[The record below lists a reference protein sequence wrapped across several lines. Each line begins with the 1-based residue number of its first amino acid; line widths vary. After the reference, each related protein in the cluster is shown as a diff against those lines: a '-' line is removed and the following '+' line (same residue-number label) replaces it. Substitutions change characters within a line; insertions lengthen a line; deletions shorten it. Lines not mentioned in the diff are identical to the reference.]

1 MTMEN
6 IYLPHPAVVKE
17 IISETPD
24 IKTFKLAFEDE
35 HLRKSFT
42 YLPGQF
48 VEFSVYGVGEA
59 PFCLASSP
67 TRPGQIEC
75 TIKKMGKVTQAI
87 HDLEVGDQVG
97 LRGPYGN
104 GFPLGELKDKNLVV
118 VGGGIGLAPLRS
130 LIQNVLDRRDE
141 YGDMIIIY
149 GAKSTEELVYQKELQ
164 QWEKSPRVK
173 TVLTVDPGGENQKWQ
188 GEIGFVPTVL
198 EKVNPSSDNRILIT
212 CGPPIMI
219 KYVLLS
225 ATGKMGYQPQH
236 IITTL
241 EMKMKCGLGKCGRC
255 NIGRVYICKD
265 GPVFT
270 YQQLKDLG
278 NEF

>member
-1 MTMEN
+1 MEN
-6 IYLPHPAVVKE
+6 IYLPHSAIVKE

-24 IKTFKLAFEDE
+24 IKTFRLIFEDE
-35 HLRKSFT
+35 RLQKSFT

-48 VEFSVYGVGEA
+48 VEFSVYGAGEA

-67 TRPGQIEC
+67 TRPGQIRC

-87 HDLEVGDQVG
+87 HDLEVGDRVG
-97 LRGPYGN
+97 IRGPYGN
-104 GFPLGELKDKNLVV
+104 GFPLKELRGKNLVV

-130 LIQNVLDRRDE
+130 LIQNILDKRDE
-141 YGDMIIIY
+141 YGDLLIIY
-149 GAKSTEELVYQKELQ
+149 GARSTEDLVYQKELQ
-164 QWEKSPRVK
+164 EWQNSPGVK
-173 TVLTVDPGGENQKWQ
+173 MVLTVDPGGEDQKWQ
-188 GEIGFVPTVL
+188 GEIGFVPTIL
-198 EKVNPSSDNRILIT
+198 EKVNPSPDNRMLIT

-219 KYVLLS
+219 RYVLLG
-225 ATGKMGYQPQH
+225 ATEKMGYRPQQ

-255 NIGRVYICKD
+255 NIGRVYVCKD

-270 YQQLKDLG
+270 YQQLKDLK

>member
-1 MTMEN
+1 MEN
-6 IYLPHPAVVKE
+6 IYLPHSAVVKE
-17 IISETPD
+17 IVSETAD
-24 IKTFKLAFEDE
+24 IKTFKLAFENE
-35 HLRKSFT
+35 RLRESFT

-87 HDLEVGDQVG
+87 HDLEIGDRVGI
-97 LRGPYGN
+97 RGPYGN
-104 GFPLGELKDKNLVV
+104 SFPLEELKGKNLVV

-141 YGDMIIIY
+141 YGDMVIIY
-149 GAKSTEELVYQKELQ
+149 GAKSTEELVYQEELQ
-164 QWEKSPRVK
+164 EWGNSPRGRI
-173 TVLTVDPGGENQKWQ
+173 VLTVDPGGENEKWQ

-198 EKVNPSSDNRILIT
+198 EKVNPSPDNSMLIT

-219 KYVLLS
+219 RYVLLS
-225 ATGKMGYQPQH
+225 ATGKMGYQPQQ
-236 IITTL
+236 IVTTL

-255 NIGRVYICKD
+255 NIGRIYICKD

>member
-1 MTMEN
+1 MEN
-6 IYLPHPAVVKE
+6 IYLPHSAIVRE

-24 IKTFKLAFEDE
+24 IKTFRLTFEDE
-35 HLRKSFT
+35 RLQKSFT

-67 TRPGQIEC
+67 TRPGQIKC

-97 LRGPYGN
+97 IRGPYGN
-104 GFPLGELKDKNLVV
+104 GFPLKELRGKNLVV

-130 LIQNVLDRRDE
+130 LIQNILDKRDE
-141 YGDMIIIY
+141 YGDVLIIY
-149 GAKSTEELVYQKELQ
+149 GAKSTEDLVYQKELQ
-164 QWEKSPRVK
+164 EWQNSPGVK
-173 TVLTVDPGGENQKWQ
+173 MVLTVDPGGEDQKWQ
-188 GEIGFVPTVL
+188 GEIGFVPTIL
-198 EKVNPSSDNRILIT
+198 EKVNPSPDNRMLIT

-219 KYVLLS
+219 RYVLLA
-225 ATGKMGYQPQH
+225 ATEKMGYRPQQ

-255 NIGRVYICKD
+255 NIGRVYVCKD

-270 YQQLKDLG
+270 YQQLKELK

>member
-1 MTMEN
+1 MEN
-6 IYLPHPAVVKE
+6 IYLPHSAIIKE

-24 IKTFKLAFEDE
+24 IKTFRLTFKDE
-35 HLRKSFT
+35 RLQKSFT

-75 TIKKMGKVTQAI
+75 TIKNMGKVTQAI
-87 HDLEVGDQVG
+87 HELEVGDEVG
-97 LRGPYGN
+97 IRGPYGN
-104 GFPLGELKDKNLVV
+104 GFPVKELVGKNLVL

-130 LIQNVLDRRDE
+130 LIQNILDKRDE
-141 YGDMIIIY
+141 YGDVLIIY
-149 GAKSTEELVYQKELQ
+149 GAKSVENLVYHKELEEWQ
-164 QWEKSPRVK
+164 NSPRVK
-173 TVLTVDPGGENQKWQ
+173 MVLTVDPGGEDKKWQ
-188 GEIGFVPTVL
+188 GEIGFVPIVL
-198 EKVNPSSDNRILIT
+198 EKVNPSADNGMLIT

-219 KYVLLS
+219 RHVLLG
-225 ATGKMGYQPQH
+225 ATGKMGYRPQQ

-265 GPVFT
+265 GPVFN
-270 YQQLKDLG
+270 YQQLKELG
-278 NEF
+278 NGF

>member
-1 MTMEN
+1 MEN
-6 IYLPHPAVVKE
+6 IYLPHSAVVKE
-17 IISETPD
+17 IISETRD
-24 IKTFKLAFEDE
+24 IKTFRLVFEDE
-35 HLRKSFT
+35 NLRKSFT

-75 TIKKMGKVTQAI
+75 TIKRMGKVTQAI
-87 HDLEVGDQVG
+87 HDLEIGDQVG
-97 LRGPYGN
+97 IRGPYGN
-104 GFPLGELKDKNLVV
+104 GFPLEQLKDKNLVM

-141 YGDMIIIY
+141 YGDMVIIY
-149 GAKSTEELVYQKELQ
+149 GAKSTEELVYQKELKE
-164 QWEKSPRVK
+164 WKSSPRVK
-173 TVLTVDPGGENQKWQ
+173 MVLTVDPGGENKQWQ

-198 EKVNPSSDNRILIT
+198 EKVNPSSNNRMLIT
-212 CGPPIMI
+212 CGPPVMI
-219 KYVLLS
+219 RYVLLS
-225 ATGKMGYQPQH
+225 ATGKMGYKPQH

-255 NIGRVYICKD
+255 NIGRVYVCKD

>member
-1 MTMEN
+1 MEN
-6 IYLPHPAVVKE
+6 IYLPHSAIVKE

-24 IKTFKLAFEDE
+24 IKTFRLTFEDE
-35 HLRKSFT
+35 RLQKSFT

-48 VEFSVYGVGEA
+48 VEFSVYGAGEA

-67 TRPGQIEC
+67 TRPGQIKC

-87 HDLEVGDQVG
+87 HDLEVGERVG
-97 LRGPYGN
+97 IRGPYGN
-104 GFPLGELKDKNLVV
+104 GFPLKELRGKNLVL

-130 LIQNVLDRRDE
+130 LIQNILDKRDE
-141 YGDMIIIY
+141 YGDLLIIY
-149 GAKSTEELVYQKELQ
+149 GARSTEDLVYQKELQ
-164 QWEKSPRVK
+164 EWQNSPGVK
-173 TVLTVDPGGENQKWQ
+173 MVLTVDPGGEDQKWQ
-188 GEIGFVPTVL
+188 GEIGFVPTIL
-198 EKVNPSSDNRILIT
+198 EKVNPSPDNRMLIT

-219 KYVLLS
+219 RYVLLG
-225 ATGKMGYQPQH
+225 ATEKMGYRPQQ

-255 NIGRVYICKD
+255 NIGRVYVCKD

-270 YQQLKDLG
+270 YQQLKDLK

>member
-1 MTMEN
+1 
-6 IYLPHPAVVKE
+6 VKE
-17 IISETPD
+17 IISETAD
-24 IKTFKLAFEDE
+24 IKTFRLTFEDE
-35 HLRKSFT
+35 RLQKSFT
-42 YLPGQF
+42 YLAGQF

-97 LRGPYGN
+97 IRGPYGN
-104 GFPLGELKDKNLVV
+104 GFPLKELRGKNLVL

-130 LIQNVLDRRDE
+130 LIQNVLDKRDE
-141 YGDMIIIY
+141 YGDVLIIY
-149 GAKSTEELVYQKELQ
+149 GAKSTRDLVYQKELEEWQ
-164 QWEKSPRVK
+164 NSPRVK
-173 TVLTVDPGGENQKWQ
+173 MVLTVDPGGEDQKWQ
-188 GEIGFVPTVL
+188 GEIGFVPTIL
-198 EKVNPSSDNRILIT
+198 EKVNPSPDNRMLIT
-212 CGPPIMI
+212 CGPAIMI
-219 KYVLLS
+219 RYVLLG
-225 ATGKMGYQPQH
+225 ATGKMGYRPQQ

>member
-1 MTMEN
+1 MEN
-6 IYLPHPAVVKE
+6 IYLPHSAVVKE
-17 IISETPD
+17 IISETRD
-24 IKTFKLAFEDE
+24 IKTFRLVFEDE
-35 HLRKSFT
+35 NLRKSFT

-75 TIKKMGKVTQAI
+75 TIKRMGKVTQAI
-87 HDLEVGDQVG
+87 HDLEIGDQVG
-97 LRGPYGN
+97 IRGPYGN
-104 GFPLGELKDKNLVV
+104 GFPLEQLKDKNLVM

-141 YGDMIIIY
+141 YGDMVIIY
-149 GAKSTEELVYQKELQ
+149 GAKSTEELVYQKELKE
-164 QWEKSPRVK
+164 WKSSPRVK
-173 TVLTVDPGGENQKWQ
+173 MVLTVDPGGENKQWQ

-198 EKVNPSSDNRILIT
+198 EKVNPSSNNRMLIT
-212 CGPPIMI
+212 CGPPVMI
-219 KYVLLS
+219 RYVLLS
-225 ATGKMGYQPQH
+225 ATGKMGYKPQH

-255 NIGRVYICKD
+255 NIGRVYVCQD

>member
-1 MTMEN
+1 MEN
-6 IYLPHPAVVKE
+6 IYLPHSAIVKE

-24 IKTFKLAFEDE
+24 IKTFRLIFEDE
-35 HLRKSFT
+35 RLQKSFT

-48 VEFSVYGVGEA
+48 VEFSVYGAGEA

-67 TRPGQIEC
+67 TRPGQIRC

-97 LRGPYGN
+97 IRGPYGN
-104 GFPLGELKDKNLVV
+104 GFPLKELRGKNLVV

-130 LIQNVLDRRDE
+130 LIQNILDKRDE
-141 YGDMIIIY
+141 YGDLLIIY
-149 GAKSTEELVYQKELQ
+149 GARSIEDLVYQKELQ
-164 QWEKSPRVK
+164 EWQNSPGVK
-173 TVLTVDPGGENQKWQ
+173 MVLTVDPGGEDQKWQ
-188 GEIGFVPTVL
+188 GEIGFVPTIL
-198 EKVNPSSDNRILIT
+198 EKVNPSPDNRMLIT

-219 KYVLLS
+219 RYVLLG
-225 ATGKMGYQPQH
+225 ATEKMGYRPQQ

-255 NIGRVYICKD
+255 NIGRVYVCKD

-270 YQQLKDLG
+270 YQQLKDLK

>member
-1 MTMEN
+1 MEN
-6 IYLPHPAVVKE
+6 IYLPHSAIVKE

-24 IKTFKLAFEDE
+24 IKTFRLTFEDE
-35 HLRKSFT
+35 RLQKSFT

-67 TRPGQIEC
+67 TRPGQIKC

-87 HDLEVGDQVG
+87 HDLEVGERVG
-97 LRGPYGN
+97 IRGPYGN
-104 GFPLGELKDKNLVV
+104 GFPLKELRGKNLVL

-130 LIQNVLDRRDE
+130 LIQNILDKRDE
-141 YGDMIIIY
+141 YGDLLIIY
-149 GAKSTEELVYQKELQ
+149 GARSTEDLVYQKELQ
-164 QWEKSPRVK
+164 EWQNSPGVK
-173 TVLTVDPGGENQKWQ
+173 MVLTVDPGGEDQKWQ
-188 GEIGFVPTVL
+188 GEIGFVPTIL
-198 EKVNPSSDNRILIT
+198 EKVNPSPDNRMLIT

-219 KYVLLS
+219 RYVLLG
-225 ATGKMGYQPQH
+225 ATEKMGYRPQQ

-255 NIGRVYICKD
+255 NIGRVYVCKD

-270 YQQLKDLG
+270 YQQLKDLK

>member
-1 MTMEN
+1 MEN
-6 IYLPHPAVVKE
+6 IYLPHSAVVKE

-24 IKTFKLAFEDE
+24 IRTFKLAFEDE

-87 HDLEVGDQVG
+87 HELEVGDQVG
-97 LRGPYGN
+97 VRGPYGN

-219 KYVLLS
+219 KYVLLN

>member
-1 MTMEN
+1 MEN
-6 IYLPHPAVVKE
+6 IYLPHSAIVKE

-24 IKTFKLAFEDE
+24 IKTFRLIFEDE
-35 HLRKSFT
+35 RLQKSFT

-48 VEFSVYGVGEA
+48 VEFSVYGAGEA

-67 TRPGQIEC
+67 TRPGQIKC

-87 HDLEVGDQVG
+87 HDLEVGERVG
-97 LRGPYGN
+97 IRGPYGN
-104 GFPLGELKDKNLVV
+104 GFPLKELRGKNLVV

-130 LIQNVLDRRDE
+130 LIQNILDKRDE
-141 YGDMIIIY
+141 YGDLLIIY
-149 GAKSTEELVYQKELQ
+149 GARSTEDLVYQKELQ
-164 QWEKSPRVK
+164 EWQNSPGVK
-173 TVLTVDPGGENQKWQ
+173 MVLTVDPGGEDQKWQ
-188 GEIGFVPTVL
+188 GEIGFVPTIL
-198 EKVNPSSDNRILIT
+198 EKVNPSPDNRMLIT

-219 KYVLLS
+219 RYVLLG
-225 ATGKMGYQPQH
+225 ATEKMGYRPQQ

-255 NIGRVYICKD
+255 NIGRVYVCKD

-270 YQQLKDLG
+270 YQQLKDLK

>member
-1 MTMEN
+1 MEN
-6 IYLPHPAVVKE
+6 IYLPHSAIVRE

-24 IKTFKLAFEDE
+24 IKTFRLAFEDE
-35 HLRKSFT
+35 RLQKSFT

-67 TRPGQIEC
+67 TRPGQIKC

-87 HDLEVGDQVG
+87 HDLEVGDRVG
-97 LRGPYGN
+97 IRGPYGN
-104 GFPLGELKDKNLVV
+104 GFPLKELRGKNLVL

-130 LIQNVLDRRDE
+130 LIQNILDKRDE
-141 YGDMIIIY
+141 YGDLLIIY
-149 GAKSTEELVYQKELQ
+149 GARSTEDLVYQKELQ
-164 QWEKSPRVK
+164 EWQNSPGVK
-173 TVLTVDPGGENQKWQ
+173 MVLTVDPGGEDQKWQ
-188 GEIGFVPTVL
+188 GEIGFVPTIL
-198 EKVNPSSDNRILIT
+198 EKVNPSPDNRMLIT

-219 KYVLLS
+219 RYVLLG
-225 ATGKMGYQPQH
+225 ATEKMGYRPQQ

-255 NIGRVYICKD
+255 NIGRVYVCKD

-270 YQQLKDLG
+270 YQQLKDLK

>member
-1 MTMEN
+1 MEN
-6 IYLPHPAVVKE
+6 IYLPHSAVVKE
-17 IISETPD
+17 IISETRD
-24 IKTFKLAFEDE
+24 IKTFRLVFEDE
-35 HLRKSFT
+35 NLRKSFT

-75 TIKKMGKVTQAI
+75 TIKRMGKVTQAI
-87 HDLEVGDQVG
+87 HDLEIGDQVG
-97 LRGPYGN
+97 IRGPYGN
-104 GFPLGELKDKNLVV
+104 GFPLEQLKNKNLVM

-141 YGDMIIIY
+141 YGDMVIIY
-149 GAKSTEELVYQKELQ
+149 GAKSTEELVYQKELKE
-164 QWEKSPRVK
+164 WKSSPRVK
-173 TVLTVDPGGENQKWQ
+173 MVLTVDPGGENKQWQ

-198 EKVNPSSDNRILIT
+198 EKVNPSSNNRMLIT
-212 CGPPIMI
+212 CGPPVMI
-219 KYVLLS
+219 RYVLLS
-225 ATGKMGYQPQH
+225 ATGKMGYKPQH

-255 NIGRVYICKD
+255 NIGRVYVCKD

>member
-1 MTMEN
+1 MEN
-6 IYLPHPAVVKE
+6 IYLPHSAIVKE

-24 IKTFKLAFEDE
+24 IKTFRLTFEDE
-35 HLRKSFT
+35 RLQKSFT

-67 TRPGQIEC
+67 TRPGQIKC

-97 LRGPYGN
+97 IRGPYGN
-104 GFPLGELKDKNLVV
+104 GFPLKELRGKNLVV

-130 LIQNVLDRRDE
+130 LIQNILDKRDE
-141 YGDMIIIY
+141 YGDVLIIY
-149 GAKSTEELVYQKELQ
+149 GARSTEDLVYQKELQ
-164 QWEKSPRVK
+164 EWQNSPGVK
-173 TVLTVDPGGENQKWQ
+173 MVLTVDPGGEDQKWQ
-188 GEIGFVPTVL
+188 GEIGFVPTIL
-198 EKVNPSSDNRILIT
+198 EKVNPSPDNRMLIT

-219 KYVLLS
+219 RYVLLA
-225 ATGKMGYQPQH
+225 ATGKMGYRPQQ

-255 NIGRVYICKD
+255 NIGRVYVCKD

-270 YQQLKDLG
+270 YQQLKDLK

>member
-1 MTMEN
+1 MEN
-6 IYLPHPAVVKE
+6 IYLPHSAIVKE

-24 IKTFKLAFEDE
+24 IKTFRLTFEDE
-35 HLRKSFT
+35 RLQKSFT

-67 TRPGQIEC
+67 TRPGQIKC

-97 LRGPYGN
+97 IRGPYGN
-104 GFPLGELKDKNLVV
+104 GFPLKELRGKNLVL

-130 LIQNVLDRRDE
+130 LIQNVLDKRDE
-141 YGDMIIIY
+141 YGDMLIIY

-164 QWEKSPRVK
+164 EWENSPRVK
-173 TVLTVDPGGENQKWQ
+173 MVLTVDPGGENQKWQ
-188 GEIGFVPTVL
+188 GEIGFVPTIL
-198 EKVNPSSDNRILIT
+198 EKVNPSPDNRMLIT

-219 KYVLLS
+219 RYVLLG
-225 ATGKMGYQPQH
+225 ATGKMGYRPQQ

-255 NIGRVYICKD
+255 NIGRVYVCKD

>member
-1 MTMEN
+1 MEN
-6 IYLPHPAVVKE
+6 IYLPHSAIVKE

-24 IKTFKLAFEDE
+24 IKTFRLTFEDE
-35 HLRKSFT
+35 SLQKSFT

-67 TRPGQIEC
+67 TRPGQIKC

-97 LRGPYGN
+97 IRGPYGN
-104 GFPLGELKDKNLVV
+104 GFPLKELRGKNLVL

-130 LIQNVLDRRDE
+130 LIQNILDKRDE
-141 YGDMIIIY
+141 YGDVLIIY
-149 GAKSTEELVYQKELQ
+149 GAKSAEDLVYQKEIHE
-164 QWEKSPRVK
+164 WKNSPRVK
-173 TVLTVDPGGENQKWQ
+173 MVLTVDPGGEDQKWQ
-188 GEIGFVPTVL
+188 GEIGFVPTIL
-198 EKVNPSSDNRILIT
+198 EKVNPSPDNRMLIT

-219 KYVLLS
+219 RYVLLG
-225 ATGKMGYQPQH
+225 ATGKMGYQPQQ

>member
-1 MTMEN
+1 MEN
-6 IYLPHPAVVKE
+6 IYLPHSAVVKE
-17 IISETPD
+17 IVSETPD

-35 HLRKSFT
+35 RLRKSFT

-97 LRGPYGN
+97 VRGPYGN
-104 GFPLGELKDKNLVV
+104 GFPLGELKDKNLLV

-141 YGDMIIIY
+141 YGDMVIIY
-149 GAKSTEELVYQKELQ
+149 GAKSIEELVYQKELQ
-164 QWEKSPRVK
+164 EWEKSPRVK
-173 TVLTVDPGGENQKWQ
+173 IVLTVDPGGENQEWQ

-198 EKVNPSSDNRILIT
+198 EKVNPSPDNRMLIT

-219 KYVLLS
+219 RYVLLG

>member
-1 MTMEN
+1 MEN
-6 IYLPHPAVVKE
+6 IYLPHSAVVKE

-24 IKTFKLAFEDE
+24 IRTFKLAFEDE

-87 HDLEVGDQVG
+87 HELEVGDQVG
-97 LRGPYGN
+97 VRGPYGN

-141 YGDMIIIY
+141 YGDVLIIY
-149 GAKSTEELVYQKELQ
+149 GARSTEELVYQKELQ
-164 QWEKSPRVK
+164 EWEKSPRVK
-173 TVLTVDPGGENQKWQ
+173 IVLTVDPGGENQKWQ
-188 GEIGFVPTVL
+188 GEIGFVPIVL
-198 EKVNPSSDNRILIT
+198 EKVNPSPDNRMLIT

-219 KYVLLS
+219 RYVLLS
-225 ATGKMGYQPQH
+225 ATGKMGYRPQQ

>member
-1 MTMEN
+1 MEN
-6 IYLPHPAVVKE
+6 IYLPHSAVVKE
-17 IISETPD
+17 IVSETAD
-24 IKTFKLAFEDE
+24 IKTFKLAIEDE
-35 HLRKSFT
+35 RLRKSFT

-87 HDLEVGDQVG
+87 HELEVGDQVG
-97 LRGPYGN
+97 VRGPYGN
-104 GFPLGELKDKNLVV
+104 GFPLAELKDKNLVV

-149 GAKSTEELVYQKELQ
+149 GARSTEELVYQKELQ
-164 QWEKSPRVK
+164 EWEKSPRVK
-173 TVLTVDPGGENQKWQ
+173 IVLTVDPGGENQKWQ

-198 EKVNPSSDNRILIT
+198 EKVNPSSDNRMLIT
-212 CGPPIMI
+212 CGPPVMI
-219 KYVLLS
+219 RYVLLS
-225 ATGKMGYQPQH
+225 ATGKMGYQPQQ

>member
-1 MTMEN
+1 
-6 IYLPHPAVVKE
+6 
-17 IISETPD
+17 
-24 IKTFKLAFEDE
+24 
-35 HLRKSFT
+35 
-42 YLPGQF
+42 
-48 VEFSVYGVGEA
+48 
-59 PFCLASSP
+59 
-67 TRPGQIEC
+67 
-75 TIKKMGKVTQAI
+75 
-87 HDLEVGDQVG
+87 
-97 LRGPYGN
+97 
-104 GFPLGELKDKNLVV
+104 